1 MRSLP
6 VATKPMMTVS
16 FQSLSTLTTAN
27 DRGSW
32 SPERSNNQLKWDR
45 GGRRVKRAISES
57 WGALT
62 GDRTLTIRIITNV
75 IAPTNVLKSAS
86 NRKKWKAQSFWL
98 NYDSW
103 FGALEVASSKSTR
116 ALIGESWGTDDYV
129 ITSEKKNVWK
139 AKPKKIGERAVASS
153 SFPRNFIPCTSF
165 FSFQFNGWFE
175 TRKMSRFDGVIII
188 ITHFPNAIEAL
199 NTYSTTRKSSL
210 GRRIPLKLIWKVF
223 GSYQLHRALESAPS
237 NFESLRSFH
246 PIFGPIL
253 SLTNKIS

>member
-27 DRGSW
+27 DRASW

-75 IAPTNVLKSAS
+75 IAPTIVLKSAS

-139 AKPKKIGERAVASS
+139 AKPKKSENEPMRPPLSLVI
-153 SFPRNFIPCTSF
+153 SFPAPLSF
-165 FSFQFNGWFE
+165 LFN
-175 TRKMSRFDGVIII
+175 
-188 ITHFPNAIEAL
+188 
-199 NTYSTTRKSSL
+199 STQDLRREKSADSTASLSSL
-210 GRRIPLKLIWKVF
+210 LIF
-223 GSYQLHRALESAPS
+223 QTPS
-237 NFESLRSFH
+237 KH
-246 PIFGPIL
+246 
-253 SLTNKIS
+253 